1 MKRGLKLSID
11 DVKPKQENALDLF
24 YSGIKA
30 EQTKEAMDR
39 MLKHFLVDVCAD
51 LFQGDYK
58 ERAQKFVDLARA
70 DQEKTVNIVL
80 AYVRKLRDRTMLD
93 KADPDYLN
101 PSTLPNKI
109 KPIKKLVEMNGLGL
123 GWKRIYS
130 TYPEKDNI
138 HEGRGYT
145 REEIKKMLEYSS
157 DITTDFIILAMSS
170 GGFRLGAWNGLTWG
184 CIFPVYQ
191 VNGKYKIEAENP
203 SSGKIVCGGI
213 TIYKGTPE
221 KYVALVSIE
230 AWNKLQEYRKIW
242 ITKMKRDP
250 TESDPLLLERDAV
263 PKAMTD
269 IAIKRRIQ
277 EILFK
282 SGIRG
287 PLTEGKR
294 RHEIPEM
301 NGFRRYWDKVMMES
315 IKNKESLS
323 ALVKKERLMGH
334 YGLVKTDKNYFWINK
349 VELVP
354 EYLEAMPEL
363 MIGDESRLQKKLED
377 EKARSDML
385 SKQAEQNK
393 KSMERISELEAKVE
407 RLTKYQRI
415 SNPQP

>member
-1 MKRGLKLSID
+1 MKSGLKLSVEDI
-11 DVKPKQENALDLF
+11 KAKQENALDLF

-30 EQTKEAMDR
+30 EQTRQAMDR
-39 MLKHFLVDVCAD
+39 TMRYFLVEVCAD
-51 LFQGDYK
+51 LLQGDYK
-58 ERAQKFVDLARA
+58 ERAQQFVDLARD
-70 DQEKTVNIVL
+70 DQERAVNIVL

-93 KADPDYLN
+93 KTDPNYLN

-123 GWKRIYS
+123 GWKRIHS

-145 REEIKKMLEYSS
+145 RDEIKKMLEYSS
-157 DITTDFIILAMSS
+157 DISTDFIILAMSS

-191 VNGKYKIEAENP
+191 VNGEYKIEVENP
-203 SSGKIVCGGI
+203 ESGKIVCGGI

-221 KYVALVSIE
+221 KYVALISIE
-230 AWNKLQEYRKIW
+230 AWDKLQEYKKIW
-242 ITKMKRDP
+242 TAKMKREP
-250 TESDPLLLERDAV
+250 TESDPLLLETYSI
-263 PKAMTD
+263 PQPMTD
-269 IAIKRRIQ
+269 IAIKKRIE
-277 EILFK
+277 EILYK

-294 RHEIPEM
+294 RHEIPM
-301 NGFRRYWDKVMMES
+301 LNGFRRYWDKTMMES

-363 MIGDESRLQKKLED
+363 MINDEARLQRKLEE
-377 EKARSDML
+377 EKSKSSLL

-393 KSMERISELEAKVE
+393 ESLDRISELEAKVQ
-407 RLTKYQRI
+407 RLTKYQTI
-415 SNPQP
+415 SNQPA